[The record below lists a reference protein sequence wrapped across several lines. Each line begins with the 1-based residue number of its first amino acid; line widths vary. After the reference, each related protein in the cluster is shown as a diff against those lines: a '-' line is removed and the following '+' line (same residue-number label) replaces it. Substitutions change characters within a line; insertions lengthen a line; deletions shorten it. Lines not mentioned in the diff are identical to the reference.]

1 MSRVLLTGATGFVGR
16 EALAGLLR
24 RGHEV
29 HAVARRRGPET
40 PGTTWHEA
48 DLLDP
53 ASPARVLAAAEPE
66 ILVHLGWYAE
76 HGKFW
81 TSPRNLDWVEASLRL
96 LRAFAGTESARR
108 AVMAGTCAEY
118 AWTTRDVYPEDA
130 PCAPHTPYGAAK
142 HGLHLVAGAFA
153 AERGLSFAW
162 GRLFFLYGPAEAPGR
177 FVPAVA
183 RKLLAGQPAP
193 MTAGTQIRDFLH
205 VADAG
210 DALAAL
216 AGAET
221 EGPVNVASGAGVRLR
236 DLAGMIAASAGEA
249 GRLEIGAIPTRPDD
263 PPSLVADVTRL
274 RDEVGWRP
282 RIALPEG
289 IAATVEAW
297 RAPA

>member
-1 MSRVLLTGATGFVGR
+1 VSRVLLTGATGFVGR
-16 EALAGLLR
+16 EALAGLLH

-29 HAVARRRGPET
+29 HAVARRGGPEAQDV
-40 PGTTWHEA
+40 TWHEA

-53 ASPARVLAAAEPE
+53 ESPARVLARAEPE

-81 TSPRNLDWVEASLRL
+81 TSPRNLDWVEATLRL
-96 LRAFAGTESARR
+96 LGAFARTDAARR
-108 AVMAGTCAEY
+108 VVMAGTCAEY
-118 AWTTRDVYPEDA
+118 AWTRDRYSEDA
-130 PCAPHTPYGAAK
+130 PCAPHTLYGAAK
-142 HGLHLVAGAFA
+142 HGLRIIAGAFA

-162 GRLFFLYGPAEAPGR
+162 GRLFFLYGPAEPPGR

-183 RKLLAGQPAP
+183 RALLGGQPAP

-210 DALAAL
+210 DAFAAL

-221 EGPVNVASGAGVRLR
+221 DGPVNIASGVGVSLR
-236 DLAGMIAASAGEA
+236 DLAGLIAAAVGGA
-249 GRLEIGAIPTRPDD
+249 GRLEPGAIPTRPDD

-274 RDEVGWRP
+274 REEVGWRP
-282 RIALPEG
+282 RLGLADG
-289 IAATVEAW
+289 IAATVGAW
-297 RAPA
+297 REPG